1 MTGSG
6 CTANGNCLSGG
17 NGDRQVY
24 EKLASGAS
32 TFTLKLRMKVRD
44 KEWVPRVEW
53 VESCPFNKADGVLKG
68 TECSEP
74 GGTKTGVMEGKPWSI
89 TQACWAYRD
98 KYVTQ
103 SADNGTCQK
112 YVDNPACTL
121 ASRQCAFYSD
131 EGICLHEYATY
142 SCESRTSGKVMV
154 CGGDVFCLDG
164 ECDKAQSGKS
174 SDFGEAV
181 SQLAALAAAGK
192 DVAALN
198 GVDVRAFTG
207 EAKFCRKAAAG
218 FSNCCKDGGWGQDV
232 GLAKCNSE
240 EKALGKAKDNKLTV
254 SVGEFCSK
262 KVLGVCLQK
271 KRSYCQ
277 FDSKLAQ
284 IVQQQGR
291 NGQLRIS
298 FGSAK
303 HPDCRGITVD
313 ELQKIQFD
321 RLDFTNF
328 YEDLMNNQKIP
339 DSGVLT
345 QKVAVFVLISLLVN
359 VRTSVQIIDNS
370 DLVKVHRVD
379 NVPVGLAM
387 PLSLTTRIGHAMV
400 ASYEMIFTQPDS
412 VTYSKTGMLF
422 GAELVSKSTDFLSR
436 NPEIANLFQDYVQN
450 CVMGDIYLNHK
461 YTLEELMAS
470 SDPYTLIF
478 SRPSPLRGV
487 YDSNNNFVT
496 CKDASVSLKDKL
508 NLDTQSGGK
517 TWHYYAQQ
525 LFGGRPD
532 PNLLFSTLIGD
543 SYSYFYGS
551 SKSASQIIRQ
561 NVTINALKEGITSYA
576 ARNGDSASLVNLATT
591 SSMEKQRLAHVSIG
605 HVAMR
610 TLPMTQ
616 TILTGIAIGIFPL
629 LVLAAV
635 FNKLTLSVLKGYVF
649 ALMWLQSWPMLYAIL
664 NSAMTFYAKQ
674 NGAPVVLSEISQI
687 QLKYS
692 DLASTAGYLSM
703 MIPPLSWM
711 MVRGLGAG
719 FSSVYSHFASSA
731 ISPTAS
737 AAGSVVDGNYSYGNM
752 QTENVN
758 GFSWSTNS
766 TTSFG
771 QMMYQT
777 GSGATAT
784 QTRDGNMV
792 MDASGAMSRLPVGI
806 NATRQI
812 AAAQQEMAREASNR
826 AESALHGF
834 SSSIASA
841 WNTLSQFGS
850 NRGSSD
856 SVTGGADSTMSA
868 QDSMM
873 ASRMRSAVESYAK
886 AHNISNEQA
895 TQELASRSTRASA
908 GMYGDAHAEW
918 GVKPKILGVGGG
930 LGVKGGGRA
939 GIDWED
945 NDAHTASSN
954 TQSSHNAR
962 HDIDARATQDFK
974 EASDYFTSRKVS
986 ESGSHTDNNADSRV
1000 DQLSAALNSAK
1011 QSYDQFTTN
1020 MTRSH
1025 EYAEMASRTESM
1037 SGQMSEDLSQQF
1049 AQYVM
1054 KHAPQDAEA
1063 ILTNTSSPEIAERRR
1078 AMAWSFVQEQVQPGV
1093 DNAWRESRGDIGKG
1107 MESVPSGG
1115 GSQDIIA
1122 DHQGHQ
1128 AIIEQ
1133 RTQDSNIRNDVKHQ
1147 VDNMVTEY
1155 KGNIGDTQNSIRGE
1169 ENIVRGQY
1177 SELQNHHKTEALSQD
1192 NKYNEEKSAQ
1202 ERMPG
1207 ADSPQELMKRAKEYQ
1222 DKYKQ

>member
-1 MTGSG
+1 MNEVYVIAGGEWLRNNLNAIAAFMGTWTWDSIEKIAL
-6 CTANGNCLSGG
+6 TLS
-17 NGDRQVY
+17 V
-24 EKLASGAS
+24 LAVAV
-32 TFTLKLRMKVRD
+32 M
-44 KEWVPRVEW
+44 WVQRH
-53 VESCPFNKADGVLKG
+53 N
-68 TECSEP
+68 
-74 GGTKTGVMEGKPWSI
+74 VM
-89 TQACWAYRD
+89 D
-98 KYVTQ
+98 
-103 SADNGTCQK
+103 
-112 YVDNPACTL
+112 L
-121 ASRQCAFYSD
+121 
-131 EGICLHEYATY
+131 L
-142 SCESRTSGKVMV
+142 
-154 CGGDVFCLDG
+154 
-164 ECDKAQSGKS
+164 
-174 SDFGEAV
+174 
-181 SQLAALAAAGK
+181 
-192 DVAALN
+192 
-198 GVDVRAFTG
+198 
-207 EAKFCRKAAAG
+207 
-218 FSNCCKDGGWGQDV
+218 GW
-232 GLAKCNSE
+232 
-240 EKALGKAKDNKLTV
+240 
-254 SVGEFCSK
+254 
-262 KVLGVCLQK
+262 
-271 KRSYCQ
+271 
-277 FDSKLAQ
+277 
-284 IVQQQGR
+284 
-291 NGQLRIS
+291 
-298 FGSAK
+298 
-303 HPDCRGITVD
+303 
-313 ELQKIQFD
+313 
-321 RLDFTNF
+321 
-328 YEDLMNNQKIP
+328 
-339 DSGVLT
+339 
-345 QKVAVFVLISLLVN
+345 VAVFVLISLLVN

-470 SDPYTLIF
+470 ADPYTLIF

-561 NVTINALKEGITSYA
+561 NVTINALKEGIT
-576 ARNGDSASLVNLATT
+576 
-591 SSMEKQRLAHVSIG
+591 
-605 HVAMR
+605 
-610 TLPMTQ
+610 
-616 TILTGIAIGIFPL
+616 IGIFPL

-649 ALMWLQSWPMLYAIL
+649 ALMWLQSWPLLYAIL

-856 SVTGGADSTMSA
+856 SVTSGADSTMSA

-930 LGVKGGGRA
+930 LGVRGGGRA
-939 GIDWED
+939 GIDWSD
-945 NDAHTASSN
+945 DDAHQASSG
-954 TQSSHNAR
+954 SRASYDAR
-962 HDIDARATQDFK
+962 HDIDAKASKDFK

-1011 QSYDQFTTN
+1011 QSYDQYTTN

-1078 AMAWSFVQEQVQPGV
+1078 AMAWSFVQEQIQPGV

-1177 SELQNHHKTEALSQD
+1177 SELQNHHKTEALSQN

>member
-1 MTGSG
+1 MNEVYVIAGGEWLRNNLNAIAAFMGTRTWDSIEKIAL
-6 CTANGNCLSGG
+6 TLS
-17 NGDRQVY
+17 V
-24 EKLASGAS
+24 LAVAV
-32 TFTLKLRMKVRD
+32 M
-44 KEWVPRVEW
+44 WVQRH
-53 VESCPFNKADGVLKG
+53 N
-68 TECSEP
+68 
-74 GGTKTGVMEGKPWSI
+74 VM
-89 TQACWAYRD
+89 D
-98 KYVTQ
+98 
-103 SADNGTCQK
+103 
-112 YVDNPACTL
+112 L
-121 ASRQCAFYSD
+121 
-131 EGICLHEYATY
+131 L
-142 SCESRTSGKVMV
+142 
-154 CGGDVFCLDG
+154 
-164 ECDKAQSGKS
+164 
-174 SDFGEAV
+174 
-181 SQLAALAAAGK
+181 
-192 DVAALN
+192 
-198 GVDVRAFTG
+198 
-207 EAKFCRKAAAG
+207 
-218 FSNCCKDGGWGQDV
+218 GW
-232 GLAKCNSE
+232 
-240 EKALGKAKDNKLTV
+240 
-254 SVGEFCSK
+254 
-262 KVLGVCLQK
+262 
-271 KRSYCQ
+271 
-277 FDSKLAQ
+277 
-284 IVQQQGR
+284 
-291 NGQLRIS
+291 
-298 FGSAK
+298 
-303 HPDCRGITVD
+303 
-313 ELQKIQFD
+313 
-321 RLDFTNF
+321 
-328 YEDLMNNQKIP
+328 
-339 DSGVLT
+339 
-345 QKVAVFVLISLLVN
+345 VAVFVLISLLVN

-412 VTYSKTGMLF
+412 ATYSKTGMLF
-422 GAELVSKSTDFLSR
+422 GANLIVKSTDFLSR
-436 NPEIANLFQDYVQN
+436 NPEIINLFQDYVQN
-450 CVMGDIYLNHK
+450 CVLGDIYLNHK
-461 YTLEELMAS
+461 YTLEDLMAS
-470 SDPYTLIF
+470 GDPYTLIF

-487 YDSNNNFVT
+487 YDSNNNFIT
-496 CKDASVSLKDKL
+496 CKDASVTLKDRL
-508 NLDTQSGGK
+508 NLDTKTGGK
-517 TWHYYAQQ
+517 TWYYYVQQ
-525 LFGGRPD
+525 IFGGRPD
-532 PNLLFSTLIGD
+532 PDLLFRQLVSD

-551 SKSASQIIRQ
+551 SQSASHIMRQ
-561 NVTINALKEGITSYA
+561 NVTMNALKEGITSNA
-576 ARNGDSASLVNLATT
+576 ARNGDTASLVSLATT

-605 HVAMR
+605 HVLMR
-610 TLPMTQ
+610 NLPMVQ
-616 TILTGIAIGIFPL
+616 TILVGITIGIFPL

-635 FNKLTLSVLKGYVF
+635 FNRLTLSVLRGYVF
-649 ALMWLQSWPMLYAIL
+649 ALMWFQTWPLLYAIL

-674 NGAPVVLSEISQI
+674 NGAPVVLSELSQI

-692 DLASTAGYLSM
+692 DLASTAGYISV

-711 MVRGLGAG
+711 MVKGLGAG

-792 MDASGAMSRLPVGI
+792 MDASGAMSRLSVGI

-841 WNTLSQFGS
+841 WNSLSQFGS
-850 NRGSSD
+850 NRGSCD

-930 LGVKGGGRA
+930 LGVRGGGRA

-1011 QSYDQFTTN
+1011 QSYDQYTTN

-1078 AMAWSFVQEQVQPGV
+1078 AMAWSFVQEQIQPGV

-1155 KGNIGDTQNSIRGE
+1155 KGNIGDTQNSVRGE

-1177 SELQNHHKTEALSQD
+1177 SELQNHHKTEALSQN
-1192 NKYNEEKSAQ
+1192 NKYNEEKSTQ

>member
-1 MTGSG
+1 MNEVYVIAGGEWLRNNLNAIAAFMGTRTWDSIEKIAL
-6 CTANGNCLSGG
+6 TLS
-17 NGDRQVY
+17 V
-24 EKLASGAS
+24 LAVAV
-32 TFTLKLRMKVRD
+32 M
-44 KEWVPRVEW
+44 WVQRH
-53 VESCPFNKADGVLKG
+53 N
-68 TECSEP
+68 
-74 GGTKTGVMEGKPWSI
+74 VM
-89 TQACWAYRD
+89 D
-98 KYVTQ
+98 
-103 SADNGTCQK
+103 
-112 YVDNPACTL
+112 L
-121 ASRQCAFYSD
+121 
-131 EGICLHEYATY
+131 L
-142 SCESRTSGKVMV
+142 
-154 CGGDVFCLDG
+154 
-164 ECDKAQSGKS
+164 
-174 SDFGEAV
+174 
-181 SQLAALAAAGK
+181 
-192 DVAALN
+192 
-198 GVDVRAFTG
+198 
-207 EAKFCRKAAAG
+207 
-218 FSNCCKDGGWGQDV
+218 GW
-232 GLAKCNSE
+232 
-240 EKALGKAKDNKLTV
+240 
-254 SVGEFCSK
+254 
-262 KVLGVCLQK
+262 
-271 KRSYCQ
+271 
-277 FDSKLAQ
+277 
-284 IVQQQGR
+284 
-291 NGQLRIS
+291 
-298 FGSAK
+298 
-303 HPDCRGITVD
+303 
-313 ELQKIQFD
+313 
-321 RLDFTNF
+321 
-328 YEDLMNNQKIP
+328 
-339 DSGVLT
+339 
-345 QKVAVFVLISLLVN
+345 VAVFVLISLLVN

-400 ASYEMIFTQPDS
+400 AGYEMVFAQPDS
-412 VTYSKTGMLF
+412 ATYSKTGMLF
-422 GAELVSKSTDFLSR
+422 GANLIVKSTDFLSR
-436 NPEIANLFQDYVQN
+436 NPEIINLFQDYVQN
-450 CVMGDIYLNHK
+450 CVLGDIYLNHK
-461 YTLEELMAS
+461 YTLEDLMAS
-470 SDPYTLIF
+470 SDPYTIIF
-478 SRPSPLRGV
+478 SQPSPLRQV
-487 YDSNNNFVT
+487 PNNNYSFLQSSEPFVS
-496 CKDASVSLKDKL
+496 CKDASVGLKDKL
-508 NLDTQSGGK
+508 NFDTNTGGK
-517 TWHYYAQQ
+517 TWNYYVQQ
-525 LFGGRPD
+525 IFGGRPD
-532 PNLLFSTLIGD
+532 PDLLFRQLVSD

-551 SKSASQIIRQ
+551 SQSASQIMRQ
-561 NVTINALKEGITSYA
+561 NVTMNALKEGITSNA
-576 ARNGDSASLVNLATT
+576 ARNGDTASLVNLATT
-591 SSMEKQRLAHVSIG
+591 SSMEKQRLAHVAIG
-605 HVAMR
+605 HVLMR
-610 TLPMTQ
+610 NLPMVQ
-616 TILTGIAIGIFPL
+616 TILVGITIGIFPL

-635 FNKLTLSVLKGYVF
+635 FNRLTLSVLRGYVF
-649 ALMWLQSWPMLYAIL
+649 ALMWFQTWPLLYAIL

-674 NGAPVVLSEISQI
+674 NGAPVVLSELSQI

-692 DLASTAGYLSM
+692 DLASTAGYISV

-711 MVRGLGAG
+711 MVKGLGAG
-719 FSSVYSHFASSA
+719 FSSVYSHFASSSV
-731 ISPTAS
+731 SPTAS
-737 AAGSVVDGNYSYGNM
+737 AAGSVV
-752 QTENVN
+752 
-758 GFSWSTNS
+758 
-766 TTSFG
+766 
-771 QMMYQT
+771 
-777 GSGATAT
+777 
-784 QTRDGNMV
+784 DGNMV

-841 WNTLSQFGS
+841 WNSLSQFGS

-856 SVTGGADSTMSA
+856 SVTSGADSTMSA

-918 GVKPKILGVGGG
+918 GIKPKILGVGGG
-930 LGVKGGGRA
+930 AGVRGGGRA

-1011 QSYDQFTTN
+1011 QSYDQYTTN

-1128 AIIEQ
+1128 GIIEQ
-1133 RTQDSNIRNDVKHQ
+1133 RTQDSNIRNDVKQQ

-1155 KGNIGDTQNSIRGE
+1155 RGNIGDTQNSIHGE

-1177 SELQNHHKTEALSQD
+1177 SELQNHHKTEALSQN

-1202 ERMPG
+1202 EGMPG
-1207 ADSPQELMKRAKEYQ
+1207 ADSPQELMNRAKEYQ

>member
-1 MTGSG
+1 MNEVYVIAGGEWLRNNLNSIAAFMGTRTWDSIEKIAL
-6 CTANGNCLSGG
+6 TLS
-17 NGDRQVY
+17 V
-24 EKLASGAS
+24 LAVAV
-32 TFTLKLRMKVRD
+32 M
-44 KEWVPRVEW
+44 WVQRH
-53 VESCPFNKADGVLKG
+53 N
-68 TECSEP
+68 
-74 GGTKTGVMEGKPWSI
+74 VM
-89 TQACWAYRD
+89 D
-98 KYVTQ
+98 
-103 SADNGTCQK
+103 
-112 YVDNPACTL
+112 L
-121 ASRQCAFYSD
+121 
-131 EGICLHEYATY
+131 L
-142 SCESRTSGKVMV
+142 
-154 CGGDVFCLDG
+154 
-164 ECDKAQSGKS
+164 
-174 SDFGEAV
+174 
-181 SQLAALAAAGK
+181 
-192 DVAALN
+192 
-198 GVDVRAFTG
+198 
-207 EAKFCRKAAAG
+207 
-218 FSNCCKDGGWGQDV
+218 GW
-232 GLAKCNSE
+232 
-240 EKALGKAKDNKLTV
+240 
-254 SVGEFCSK
+254 
-262 KVLGVCLQK
+262 
-271 KRSYCQ
+271 
-277 FDSKLAQ
+277 
-284 IVQQQGR
+284 
-291 NGQLRIS
+291 
-298 FGSAK
+298 
-303 HPDCRGITVD
+303 
-313 ELQKIQFD
+313 
-321 RLDFTNF
+321 
-328 YEDLMNNQKIP
+328 
-339 DSGVLT
+339 
-345 QKVAVFVLISLLVN
+345 VAVFVLISLLVN

-400 ASYEMIFTQPDS
+400 AGYEMVFAQPDS
-412 VTYSKTGMLF
+412 ATYSKTGMLF
-422 GAELVSKSTDFLSR
+422 GANLIVKSTDFLSR
-436 NPEIANLFQDYVQN
+436 NPEIINLFQDYVQN
-450 CVMGDIYLNHK
+450 CVLGDIYLNHK
-461 YTLEELMAS
+461 YTLEDLMAS
-470 SDPYTLIF
+470 SDPYTIIF
-478 SRPSPLRGV
+478 SQPSPLRQV
-487 YDSNNNFVT
+487 PNNNYSFLQSSEPFVS
-496 CKDASVSLKDKL
+496 CKDASVGLKDKL
-508 NLDTQSGGK
+508 NFDTNTGGK
-517 TWHYYAQQ
+517 TWNYYVQQ
-525 LFGGRPD
+525 IFGGRPD
-532 PNLLFSTLIGD
+532 PDLLFRQLVSD

-551 SKSASQIIRQ
+551 SQSASQIMRQ
-561 NVTINALKEGITSYA
+561 NVTMNALKEGITSNA
-576 ARNGDSASLVNLATT
+576 ARNGDTASLVNLATT
-591 SSMEKQRLAHVSIG
+591 SSMEKQRLAHVAIG
-605 HVAMR
+605 HVLMR
-610 TLPMTQ
+610 NLPMVQ
-616 TILTGIAIGIFPL
+616 TILVGITIGIFPL

-635 FNKLTLSVLKGYVF
+635 FNRLTLSVLRGYVF
-649 ALMWLQSWPMLYAIL
+649 ALMWFQTWPLLYAIL

-674 NGAPVVLSEISQI
+674 NGAPVVLSELSQI

-692 DLASTAGYLSM
+692 DLASTAGYISV

-711 MVRGLGAG
+711 MVKGLGAG
-719 FSSVYSHFASSA
+719 FSSVYSHFASSSV
-731 ISPTAS
+731 SPTAS

-841 WNTLSQFGS
+841 WNSLSQFGS

-856 SVTGGADSTMSA
+856 SVTSGADSTMSA

-895 TQELASRSTRASA
+895 TQELASTGSKFS
-908 GMYGDAHAEW
+908 YGGYADAHAEW
-918 GVKPKILGVGGG
+918 GIKPGILGVGGG
-930 LGVKGGGRA
+930 AGVRGGGRA

-1011 QSYDQFTTN
+1011 QSYDQYTTN

-1128 AIIEQ
+1128 GIIEQ
-1133 RTQDSNIRNDVKHQ
+1133 RTQDSNIRNDVKQQ

-1155 KGNIGDTQNSIRGE
+1155 RGNIGDTQNSIHGE

-1177 SELQNHHKTEALSQD
+1177 SELQNHHKTEALSQN

-1202 ERMPG
+1202 EGMPG
-1207 ADSPQELMKRAKEYQ
+1207 ADSPQELMNRAKEYQ